1 MTLLPTL
8 MMYVPP
14 FSESIRSSI
23 SAERSKSLEYEGAFM
38 PWSSNMAAAKPAAV
52 RYVPL
57 ISVWRDMIQT
67 IIESQKEYGLPTFP
81 EFISASSFRN
91 SGIQFPT
98 EADSLE
104 NSTGARLFARKV
116 W

>member
-1 MTLLPTL
+1 
-8 MMYVPP
+8 
-14 FSESIRSSI
+14 
-23 SAERSKSLEYEGAFM
+23 
-38 PWSSNMAAAKPAAV
+38 
-52 RYVPL
+52 
-57 ISVWRDMIQT
+57 MIQK

-104 NSTGARLFARKV
+104 NSTGARLFARCSSEV
-116 W
+116 GFLGGSFTFFGGSANVPLTFTS